1 MRFIRV
7 STTNSRKLLSKIKM
21 AIRTSRRILGL
32 FLLSSLLLSNFT
44 ACANIRSKNGVMIEK
59 QRNWNPLYYIPYL

>member
-1 MRFIRV
+1 MRI
-7 STTNSRKLLSKIKM
+7 SK
-21 AIRTSRRILGL
+21 RILGL

-44 ACANIRSKNGVMIEK
+44 ACANTRSKNGVMIEK